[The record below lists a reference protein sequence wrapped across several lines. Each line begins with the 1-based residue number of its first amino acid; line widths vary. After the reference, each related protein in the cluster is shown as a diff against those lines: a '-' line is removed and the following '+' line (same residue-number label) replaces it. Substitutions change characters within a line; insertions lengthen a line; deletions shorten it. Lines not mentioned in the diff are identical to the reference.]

1 MNTCEFISQAML
13 MSSVGHPTINSGV
26 LFMSRGTAVSIIPT
40 CRPGGHVFE
49 APSNRGLALGLG
61 SQVDSA

>member
-13 MSSVGHPTINSGV
+13 MSSVGHPIINSGV